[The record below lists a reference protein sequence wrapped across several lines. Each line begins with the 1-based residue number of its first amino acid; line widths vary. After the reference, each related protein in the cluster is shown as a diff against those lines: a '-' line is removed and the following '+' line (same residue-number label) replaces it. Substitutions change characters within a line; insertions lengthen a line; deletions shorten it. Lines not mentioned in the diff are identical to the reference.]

1 MQPKPIHVLIALC
14 FSYLPY
20 SFSFGINMPVNN
32 QSDMENALQTANT
45 GDEIILQN
53 DMTFSSP
60 YNADLANSTTNI
72 IISNTGSVNLNG
84 HFDPTT
90 VDNYR
95 LLNGTAASTISF
107 KNTELLTIQGFGIV
121 EPTNTNLQGKG
132 GAIYAQG
139 NLDFEGKY
147 NFSNNTVLGGNSL
160 GTDATHSTQGGA
172 ISTEN
177 NSDLTFNDGIFSF
190 TGNRALGGAAIANA
204 IQISR
209 TNNSGVGGA
218 VNADRN
224 LTFTQG
230 NYQFI
235 QNTATGGN
243 ATTTGTGGMAEA
255 NDSALGGAIFTTFVI
270 KFQDGNYLFD
280 GNKVIGGNADNSGGK
295 ADAHYSARGGAI
307 YSNNYADFNNGTYQF
322 INNQAI
328 GGDALNQVSG
338 GTADT
343 SQSGLGG
350 AIAATSN
357 LNFLDGQ
364 YTFSNNQAIGGKA
377 EQPLSGASNSDISGL
392 GGAVYIQQGDINFNA
407 TQGNFIRF
415 LNNTATTTNDSDIS
429 SGRGGAIFIDARTD
443 NVNHILHA
451 SGDGQIFFEGNTHNP
466 GNSGLTANAIY
477 FGNTLIGSG
486 TKNIT
491 LNIDTVN
498 TDSSVIMKDPMASQ
512 EDNLQGKSGQ
522 TYDNI
527 NLIINKKGTGLWQLG
542 SVSQMNSATAV
553 NINTGTFELL
563 QDGQLNLKNT
573 TTGSFNTATGSTFA
587 SYVPKI
593 NGQTWINAKD
603 IIMDGATNFSLTSGI
618 SSLSAGDYHY
628 QKVLYSSNSLAIN
641 GSAGGSLVDNGG
653 TYTATLQG
661 MNDGTADLYITGIK
675 SLNNLYDIDDIIDIW
690 RQNPDLDDHYRGP
703 LDDLYAGNYTPEYLE
718 QLKVLAQQLYG
729 REQLNGMMILND
741 NVQTFRNIS
750 AHRLSGGINGNT
762 RVANNSYQ
770 NRPILVASNG
780 SSAGLFNREE
790 REPNSLWFSLNH
802 RWAKQD
808 DHNKTNGYKY
818 TPSTITIGYDRSLDN
833 WLVGAALQYDDGKA
847 KSNNS
852 NRIEI
857 TSKDYL
863 VGLYGGYHTDRWY
876 VNGGLQYGTADNTSK
891 SNFDFMGRTA
901 RTQGDY
907 NINIWGANI
916 ETGIEYDVDGW
927 NITPH
932 IGLDYASIK
941 QDEFTET
948 GDRNFTRHFNSAKQ
962 NIIEIPVGVQLSK
975 DFQLSNG
982 FNLIP
987 TLDLSY
993 AFNAGDTDASTT
1005 ANFTDVPHLP
1015 FLVKG
1020 LDRGRNIYRGKLGL
1034 SAQINSSLDIS
1045 GSYGIELRDNFD
1057 SQFINLQ
1064 LRYWF

>member
-1 MQPKPIHVLIALC
+1 MGVELLDKTRKINQLLHNNHKSKVVFNDICEVLTEILE
-14 FSYLPY
+14 SNVLVISKKGKVLGSSEEVKTP
-20 SFSFGINMPVNN
+20 GLNELV
-32 QSDMENALQTANT
+32 T
-45 GDEIILQN
+45 GDVGEYIDKMLNERLLGIL
-53 DMTFSSP
+53 
-60 YNADLANSTTNI
+60 STKEN
-72 IISNTGSVNLNG
+72 VNL
-84 HFDPTT
+84 
-90 VDNYR
+90 
-95 LLNGTAASTISF
+95 ST
-107 KNTELLTIQGFGIV
+107 LGF
-121 EPTNTNLQGKG
+121 ENKDSAEYS
-132 GAIYAQG
+132 AIITPIDIAG
-139 NLDFEGKY
+139 ER
-147 NFSNNTVLGGNSL
+147 L
-160 GTDATHSTQGGA
+160 GT
-172 ISTEN
+172 
-177 NSDLTFNDGIFSF
+177 
-190 TGNRALGGAAIANA
+190 
-204 IQISR
+204 
-209 TNNSGVGGA
+209 
-218 VNADRN
+218 
-224 LTFTQG
+224 
-230 NYQFI
+230 
-235 QNTATGGN
+235 
-243 ATTTGTGGMAEA
+243 
-255 NDSALGGAIFTTFVI
+255 
-270 KFQDGNYLFD
+270 
-280 GNKVIGGNADNSGGK
+280 
-295 ADAHYSARGGAI
+295 
-307 YSNNYADFNNGTYQF
+307 
-322 INNQAI
+322 
-328 GGDALNQVSG
+328 
-338 GTADT
+338 
-343 SQSGLGG
+343 
-350 AIAATSN
+350 
-357 LNFLDGQ
+357 
-364 YTFSNNQAIGGKA
+364 
-377 EQPLSGASNSDISGL
+377 
-392 GGAVYIQQGDINFNA
+392 
-407 TQGNFIRF
+407 
-415 LNNTATTTNDSDIS
+415 
-429 SGRGGAIFIDARTD
+429 
-443 NVNHILHA
+443 
-451 SGDGQIFFEGNTHNP
+451 IFFYRNER
-466 GNSGLTANAIY
+466 S
-477 FGNTLIGSG
+477 
-486 TKNIT
+486 
-491 LNIDTVN
+491 
-498 TDSSVIMKDPMASQ
+498 
-512 EDNLQGKSGQ
+512 
-522 TYDNI
+522 
-527 NLIINKKGTGLWQLG
+527 
-542 SVSQMNSATAV
+542 
-553 NINTGTFELL
+553 
-563 QDGQLNLKNT
+563 
-573 TTGSFNTATGSTFA
+573 
-587 SYVPKI
+587 
-593 NGQTWINAKD
+593 
-603 IIMDGATNFSLTSGI
+603 
-618 SSLSAGDYHY
+618 
-628 QKVLYSSNSLAIN
+628 
-641 GSAGGSLVDNGG
+641 
-653 TYTATLQG
+653 
-661 MNDGTADLYITGIK
+661 
-675 SLNNLYDIDDIIDIW
+675 YDIDDIIDIW